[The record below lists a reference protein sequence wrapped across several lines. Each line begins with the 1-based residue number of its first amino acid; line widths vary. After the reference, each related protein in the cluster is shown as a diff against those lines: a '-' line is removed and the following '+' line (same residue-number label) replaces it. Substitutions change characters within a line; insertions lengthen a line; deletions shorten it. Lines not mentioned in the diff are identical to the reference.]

1 MEDEEVEEL
10 ISQLREMMDANGFAW
25 ARDEAEA
32 VVEPHWQRRWL
43 ARALLQAAQ
52 SVTVDLAEAE
62 LSMFNTFEAEVEFE
76 PDDTAAPDGDVLAT
90 DVGDAR
96 QTVDQPKRL
105 RGQQR
110 RQMAEQLA
118 GLRGY
123 FGELRGRLDGLV

>member
-10 ISQLREMMDANGFAW
+10 ISQLRNMMDSNGFAW

-32 VVEPHWQRRWL
+32 IVEPHWERRWL
-43 ARALLQAAQ
+43 ARALLDAAQ

-62 LSMFNTFEAEVEFE
+62 LSTFKTFDAEVEFE
-76 PDDTAAPDGDVLAT
+76 PDDGAAPDGDVLAA
-90 DVGDAR
+90 DSEVAR
-96 QTVDQPKRL
+96 QAVDQPERL

-110 RQMAEQLA
+110 RQTVEQLA

-123 FGELRGRLDGLV
+123 LNELRGRLDGLV